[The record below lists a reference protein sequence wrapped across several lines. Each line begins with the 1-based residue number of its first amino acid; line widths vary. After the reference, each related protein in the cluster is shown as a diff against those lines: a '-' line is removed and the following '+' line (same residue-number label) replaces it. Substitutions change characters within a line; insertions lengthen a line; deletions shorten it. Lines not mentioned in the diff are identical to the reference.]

1 MASKTA
7 NDAGKLT
14 PKQEAFVRAYLETGN
29 ASEAYR
35 RAYNAE
41 NMKPDTIKVKA
52 SELLKNGNVAVTLA
66 ARQSQ
71 VAEKHGITVD
81 RVLSELAKIGFSDL
95 RKAVKWGSRRVQA
108 SDDELA
114 AAALANGEAVFTNS
128 VELVPSEDLDDDTA
142 AAIAEISEGQHGIKI
157 KMHDKK
163 GALVDLGKHL
173 GMFKDKDEKPA
184 SVVINFYPDD
194 ERL

>member
-1 MASKTA
+1 MADS
-7 NDAGKLT
+7 KLT
-14 PKQEAFVRAYLETGN
+14 PKQAAFVRAYLETGN

-35 RAYNAE
+35 RAYNAK
-41 NMKPDTIKVKA
+41 NMKPETIKVKA
-52 SELLKNGNVAVTLA
+52 CELLKNGNVAATVER
-66 ARQSQ
+66 RQDQ
-71 VAEKHGITVD
+71 VAEKHGITVE
-81 RVLSELAKIGFSDL
+81 RIISELAKIGFSDL
-95 RKAVKWGSRRVQA
+95 RKAVKWGSRKIDPAV
-108 SDDELA
+108 DEDA
-114 AAALANGEAVFTNS
+114 AAAMANGEAIFTNS
-128 VELVPSEDLDDDTA
+128 VELVPSGDLDDDTA

-157 KMHDKK
+157 KLHDKK